1 MGTLFAFLAASR
13 ADVMPIPV
21 PINCVSIGS
30 PKVGTVSFR
39 SAFQLLERY
48 GKLRCLRVVNYED
61 LVTQMPDR
69 SSLSCLYLFIGQ
81 RFIFRHVGMELKLF
95 KNREFEVSYPKRNGF
110 GLRLFL
116 TDWKTHISN
125 LMTRL
130 AYVCCME
137 NDLKYHWCSEYLKRI
152 ENSKQDLL
160 NVRCKDLYDD
170 VLSEDFFIA

>member
-1 MGTLFAFLAASR
+1 
-13 ADVMPIPV
+13 
-21 PINCVSIGS
+21 
-30 PKVGTVSFR
+30 
-39 SAFQLLERY
+39 
-48 GKLRCLRVVNYED
+48 
-61 LVTQMPDR
+61 
-69 SSLSCLYLFIGQ
+69 
-81 RFIFRHVGMELKLF
+81 MELKLF

-160 NVRCKDLYDD
+160 IVRCKDLYDD